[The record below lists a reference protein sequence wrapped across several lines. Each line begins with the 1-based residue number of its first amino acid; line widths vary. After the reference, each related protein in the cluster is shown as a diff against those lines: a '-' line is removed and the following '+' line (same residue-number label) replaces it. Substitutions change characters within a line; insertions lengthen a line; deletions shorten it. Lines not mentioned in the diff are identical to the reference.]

1 MWPGPVSLTIFT
13 APRQAASGTGIET
26 CNSEFLNSVAQGLKN
41 NADRRVVV
49 WYRFL
54 SERPGIPACVGL
66 EYGQPGGRTGT
77 GSKLHPLLSL
87 NVRNLLP
94 LVRSAGGNRL
104 SQCSIIYEMSALV

>member
-26 CNSEFLNSVAQGLKN
+26 CNSEFFNSVAQGLKN

-49 WYRFL
+49 WYRLL